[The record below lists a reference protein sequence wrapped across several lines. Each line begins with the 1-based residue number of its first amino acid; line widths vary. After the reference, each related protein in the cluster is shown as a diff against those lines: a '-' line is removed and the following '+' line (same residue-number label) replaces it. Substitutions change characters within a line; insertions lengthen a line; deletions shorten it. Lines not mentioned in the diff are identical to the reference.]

1 MLGKGAIK
9 MALNIIHVD
18 MDAFYASVEKR
29 DNPELEGK
37 PVIVGG
43 DPEGRGVVAAACYE
57 VREYGVHSA
66 MSAAEAKRRCPHAI
80 FLPVRMDRYQEVSA
94 QIFEILGNYTPVI
107 EKISVDEA
115 FLDIKG
121 TERLFGSPRE
131 VGRKIQKEI
140 MEKTGLQASVGIAPN
155 KFLAKLASDMDKP
168 AGFTVIEEDKIQE
181 ILDPL
186 PIENIWGV
194 GEKTEEKLHKINIK
208 TIRELKKISEED
220 LVSIFGNFG
229 QKLYNLARG
238 IDDREVEK
246 TSVTKSISHE
256 QTFSENMEEED
267 YLLSVLMEFSGK
279 VARRLRKKNLKAE
292 TVFVKVSYDIFKSSS
307 RQITYQRAFH
317 DTETIYFAG
326 KKLLQENNLFRRPI
340 RLLGIGVSNLIPADQ
355 EQMSLF
361 GGEDEDDN
369 MVEAIDRLKDKFGE
383 SSVLR
388 AREIIH
394 KDKEDLED
402 NGE

>member
-1 MLGKGAIK
+1 MSLH
-9 MALNIIHVD
+9 IIHVD

-43 DPEGRGVVAAACYE
+43 DPEGRGVVAAACYN

-66 MSAAEAKRRCPHAI
+66 MPAAEAKRRCPHAI
-80 FLPVRMDRYQEVSA
+80 FLPVRMDRYKEVSE
-94 QIFEILGNYTPVI
+94 QLFEILSNYTPVI
-107 EKISVDEA
+107 EKLSVDEA
-115 FLDIKG
+115 FLDISG

-131 VGRKIQKEI
+131 VGRMIQRQIKE
-140 MEKTGLQASVGIAPN
+140 ELSLQASVGIAPN

-181 ILDPL
+181 VLDPL
-186 PIENIWGV
+186 PIEKIWGV

-208 TIRELKKISEED
+208 KIKELKEVSEED
-220 LVSIFGNFG
+220 LVSIFGKFG
-229 QKLYNLARG
+229 QKLYSLARG
-238 IDDREVEK
+238 IDNREVEK
-246 TSVTKSISHE
+246 ISTTKSISHE
-256 QTFSENMEEED
+256 QTFSEDMEEEE
-267 YLLSVLMEFSGK
+267 YLFSVLMEFSGK

-326 KKLLQENNLFRRPI
+326 KKLIRDNNLFKRPV
-340 RLLGIGVSNLIPADQ
+340 RLLGVGVSNLIPADQ
-355 EQMSLF
+355 EQLSLF
-361 GGEDEDDN
+361 AGEDEDDS

-388 AREIIH
+388 AREIIQ
-394 KDKEDLED
+394 KDNEDKKQE
-402 NGE
+402 N